1 MTPGFESITE
11 KVEQDRRPQERAG
24 ERLDNALHKTES
36 LHAQAA
42 PERAPRLVSQQGN
55 AREDHRVT
63 LSRAHFK
70 VQTRCCTFE
79 HQECCHPV
87 GPLVTIRVCSV
98 RSGAVAA
105 RCGGPPGMCPTA
117 TRTEGLGFL
126 FHCHGT

>member
-11 KVEQDRRPQERAG
+11 KVEQDGRPQDRAG

-42 PERAPRLVSQQGN
+42 PESAPRLISQQGN

-70 VQTRCCTFE
+70 CK
-79 HQECCHPV
+79 HD
-87 GPLVTIRVCSV
+87 
-98 RSGAVAA
+98 AA
-105 RCGGPPGMCPTA
+105 RSNIRSAATQWGPS
-117 TRTEGLGFL
+117 
-126 FHCHGT
+126 